1 MAVFTKGI
9 FKSSSGGS
17 GGGLTPEVQDALDLK
32 ADKTQLSSYLPKA
45 EATSTY
51 ATKTELNAKQDALPS
66 QSGQTGKV
74 LSTNGSSLSWVDAQ
88 AGPQGP
94 QGERGPQGEQGP
106 EGPQGPKGDKGDPG
120 EQGPKGDKGDPG
132 AQGPAGEKGDTG
144 AQGERGPEG
153 PQGPKGD
160 PGDQG
165 PAGTA
170 GTNATITSATATVD
184 NTTSDAP
191 TCTVQLGGTASAR
204 TFTFNFVGIKGATGA
219 QGPKGEQGEQG
230 PAGADGAAGAKG
242 DQGEQGPEGP
252 QGPKGDQGA
261 QGPAGKNAEI
271 TVYATKAE
279 LVAPGDNK
287 PAFGYCTELN
297 TLVFFTGTEWKQ
309 ITLEAIPE

>member
-1 MAVFTKGI
+1 MAIFTKGI

-17 GGGLTPEVQDALDLK
+17 GSGLTPEVQEALDLK
-32 ADKTQLSSYLPKA
+32 ADKTQLSSYLPKS

-51 ATKTELNAKQDALPS
+51 ATKTELNSKQDALPA

-94 QGERGPQGEQGP
+94 QGEPGPQGPQGERGPQGEQ
-106 EGPQGPKGDKGDPG
+106 GPQGPKGDKGDPG
-120 EQGPKGDKGDPG
+120 EQGPAGEKGDPG
-132 AQGPAGEKGDTG
+132 AQGP
-144 AQGERGPEG
+144 
-153 PQGPKGD
+153 KGD
-160 PGDQG
+160 PGEQG
-165 PAGTA
+165 PAGAA

-191 TCTVQLGGTASAR
+191 TCTVQLGGTESAR

-219 QGPKGEQGEQG
+219 QGPAGTN
-230 PAGADGAAGAKG
+230 GADGAKG

-252 QGPKGDQGA
+252 QGPKGDQGE
-261 QGPAGKNAEI
+261 QGPAGKDAEI
-271 TVYATKAE
+271 KVYATKAE

-309 ITLEAIPE
+309 ITLEAIPA

>member
-32 ADKTQLSSYLPKA
+32 ADKTQLSSYLPKS
-45 EATSTY
+45 EATSLY
-51 ATKTELNAKQDALPS
+51 ATKTELNSKQDALPS

-94 QGERGPQGEQGP
+94 QG
-106 EGPQGPKGDKGDPG
+106 DPG
-120 EQGPKGDKGDPG
+120 EQGPAG
-132 AQGPAGEKGDTG
+132 A
-144 AQGERGPEG
+144 
-153 PQGPKGD
+153 
-160 PGDQG
+160 
-165 PAGTA
+165 A

-204 TFTFNFVGIKGATGA
+204 TFTFNFVGIKGAKGDQGA
-219 QGPKGEQGEQG
+219 QGPAGERGEQGPQG

-242 DQGEQGPEGP
+242 DPGE
-252 QGPKGDQGA
+252 
-261 QGPAGKNAEI
+261 QGPAGKDAEI

>member
-17 GGGLTPEVQDALDLK
+17 GGGLTPEVQEALDLK
-32 ADKTQLSSYLPKA
+32 ADKTQLSSYLPKS

-51 ATKTELNAKQDALPS
+51 ATKTELNSKQDALPA

-94 QGERGPQGEQGP
+94 QGEQGLQGEQ
-106 EGPQGPKGDKGDPG
+106 GPQGPKGDKGDTG
-120 EQGPKGDKGDPG
+120 ADGPKGD
-132 AQGPAGEKGDTG
+132 
-144 AQGERGPEG
+144 
-153 PQGPKGD
+153 
-160 PGDQG
+160 
-165 PAGTA
+165 
-170 GTNATITSATATVD
+170 
-184 NTTSDAP
+184 
-191 TCTVQLGGTASAR
+191 
-204 TFTFNFVGIKGATGA
+204 
-219 QGPKGEQGEQG
+219 
-230 PAGADGAAGAKG
+230 KG

-252 QGPKGDQGA
+252 QGPKGDTGA
-261 QGPAGKNAEI
+261 QGPAGKDAEI

-309 ITLEAIPE
+309 ITLEAIPA